1 MALRS
6 KTFTKPNG
14 TEEPAEEVI
23 SQRRS
28 PEGRF
33 LLQVDRQ
40 TKVSF
45 STFEEAESGPRDQ
58 EELPSGPGGGLRLRH
73 LREHDHQPG
82 ESLISSTRSG
92 GEPPGRIAI
101 PTKGRPWRSSGQV
114 PGMPPIPRAGLAAL
128 SVRPKTS

>member
-14 TEEPAEEVI
+14 SEEPAEEVI
-23 SQRRS
+23 SQHRR

-45 STFEEAESGPRDQ
+45 STFGEAEKAGLVIKKNFPIVRVAVYDSSHPRT
-58 EELPSGPGGGLRLRH
+58 R
-73 LREHDHQPG
+73 
-82 ESLISSTRSG
+82 SSTRRK
-92 GEPPGRIAI
+92 PDLVHPQ
-101 PTKGRPWRSSGQV
+101 WR
-114 PGMPPIPRAGLAAL
+114 
-128 SVRPKTS
+128 

>member
-14 TEEPAEEVI
+14 SEEPAEEVI
-23 SQRRS
+23 SQRRR

-45 STFEEAESGPRDQ
+45 STFEEAE
-58 EELPSGPGGGLRLRH
+58 
-73 LREHDHQPG
+73 
-82 ESLISSTRSG
+82 
-92 GEPPGRIAI
+92 
-101 PTKGRPWRSSGQV
+101 K
-114 PGMPPIPRAGLAAL
+114 AGLVIKKNFPLVRVAVYD
-128 SVRPKTS
+128 SVTSENTIINPAKA

>member
-14 TEEPAEEVI
+14 SEEPAEEVI

-45 STFEEAESGPRDQ
+45 STFEEAE
-58 EELPSGPGGGLRLRH
+58 
-73 LREHDHQPG
+73 
-82 ESLISSTRSG
+82 
-92 GEPPGRIAI
+92 
-101 PTKGRPWRSSGQV
+101 K
-114 PGMPPIPRAGLAAL
+114 AGLVIKKNFPLVRVAVYD
-128 SVRPKTS
+128 SVTSENTIIDPAKA

>member
-14 TEEPAEEVI
+14 SEEPAEEVI
-23 SQRRS
+23 SQRRR

-45 STFEEAESGPRDQ
+45 STFEEAE
-58 EELPSGPGGGLRLRH
+58 
-73 LREHDHQPG
+73 
-82 ESLISSTRSG
+82 
-92 GEPPGRIAI
+92 
-101 PTKGRPWRSSGQV
+101 K
-114 PGMPPIPRAGLAAL
+114 AGLLIKKNFPVVRVAIYD
-128 SVRPKTS
+128 SVTSENKIIEPAKA